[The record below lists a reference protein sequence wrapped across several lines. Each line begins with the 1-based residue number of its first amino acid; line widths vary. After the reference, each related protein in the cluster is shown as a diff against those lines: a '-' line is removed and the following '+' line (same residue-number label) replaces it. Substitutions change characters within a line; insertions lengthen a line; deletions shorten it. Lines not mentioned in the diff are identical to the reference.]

1 MTLRELII
9 LTSDLIKKGV
19 DVDSEIS
26 FEYNRAKMFVDYD
39 EWDNAERVHET
50 FENEDDI
57 RYRIVTKDECN
68 DLTFESFD
76 AEIINGYANI
86 ILNDILV

>member
-9 LTSDLIKKGV
+9 LTSELIKKGV
-19 DVDSEIS
+19 NIDAEIS
-26 FEYNRAKMFVDYD
+26 FEYNGAKMFVDYD
-39 EWDNAERVHET
+39 EWDNAEKVHET

-76 AEIINGYANI
+76 VETINGYVNI
-86 ILNDILV
+86 ILNNILV